1 MRVEYERWCLH
12 NMKYITSNNR
22 RCELSDTGAALAAK
36 AHDARSQESAHVAE
50 PRAGSENEVRAQKK
64 KNEATCTRST
74 RCPGL
79 ARQCTARSEETRYKA
94 SAQRTIVK
102 NNAHSTL

>member
-36 AHDARSQESAHVAE
+36 AHDARSEESAHVAE

-64 KNEATCTRST
+64 KDRAKCTRST
-74 RCPGL
+74 RCPVL
-79 ARQCTARSEETRYKA
+79 ARQRTALIRRDSIQGECAEDDRKITHTAR
-94 SAQRTIVK
+94 
-102 NNAHSTL
+102 

>member
-64 KNEATCTRST
+64 KKRSYMHSEHEMPGAGKAVHGADQKRLDTR
-74 RCPGL
+74 RVRRG
-79 ARQCTARSEETRYKA
+79 RS
-94 SAQRTIVK
+94 
-102 NNAHSTL
+102 

>member
-79 ARQCTARSEETRYKA
+79 ARQCTAQIRRDSIQGECAEDDRK
-94 SAQRTIVK
+94 K
-102 NNAHSTL
+102 

>member
-64 KNEATCTRST
+64 KTKLNAL
-74 RCPGL
+74 G
-79 ARQCTARSEETRYKA
+79 ARDARGWQGSARRRSEETRYKA